1 MNCIPEA
8 TNGKITAKHVLN
20 MMCRDDPGHLE
31 GVLKLL
37 HWQSEERGV
46 FLN

>member
-1 MNCIPEA
+1 MPVA

-20 MMCRDDPGHLE
+20 MMCRDDPKRLE
-31 GVLKLL
+31 GMLKLL
-37 HWQSEERGV
+37 SWQSEEREV